1 MSASVKLSYYR
12 KMLHIQRIPGV
23 FKTRP
28 YNLAEHSYY
37 VAILF
42 SRFSK
47 LENIGYSASQLELV
61 MDHDVLE
68 TISVDLPYHVKNL
81 NHITKDAWRAIEN
94 EVIKAKPAFREVSDD
109 ALEIGLSKEQFKL
122 FKACDLLELWIFCKE
137 EQLLGNRSE
146 EIQKV
151 ITTCEGLLQER
162 LRFESIIKY
171 MEEWNE

>member
-1 MSASVKLSYYR
+1 MSSTVNLSYYR

-37 VAILF
+37 VTVLF
-42 SRFSK
+42 LRFCK
-47 LENIGYSASQLELV
+47 LENVGIGPSAIELV

-68 TISVDLPYHVKNL
+68 TISADLPYHVKNL
-81 NHITKDAWRAIEN
+81 NESTKRAWNIIEE
-94 EVIKAKPAFREVSDD
+94 EVVKAKPAFKDVSDD
-109 ALEIGLSKEQFKL
+109 ALEIGLSSKQFQL

-137 EQLLGNRSE
+137 EVLLGNKSV

-151 ITTCEGLLQER
+151 IDTCNTLLTQKV
-162 LRFESIIKY
+162 RFESIIKY